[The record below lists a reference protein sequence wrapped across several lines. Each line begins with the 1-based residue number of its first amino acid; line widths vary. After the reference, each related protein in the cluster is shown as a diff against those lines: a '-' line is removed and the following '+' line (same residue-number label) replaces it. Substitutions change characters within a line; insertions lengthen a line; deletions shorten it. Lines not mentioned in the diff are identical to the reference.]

1 MPSVSSHGEDTVGT
15 TRRRTAR
22 DTVTTMGTVSCLAG
36 LACLVVFGLT
46 LVPLAPLVPVAA
58 AASLVAS
65 TTGAPAGGHAVD
77 SAVFEPGSCRTFA
90 PTAGDRHQSVFL
102 DAGHGSI
109 DPGSVGVTESGQTVY
124 EATETLAVELD
135 ALALLRADG
144 FTVTVSRTQNSPVAR
159 PQPGD
164 VAGGLYT
171 VAGDLRDVASRDICA
186 DMAKADILV
195 GIYFD
200 AGYSTLNAGSVT
212 GYDTDRPFASDNLR
226 LATLVQTDVL
236 AAMNAQGWAI
246 PDDGVVSD
254 TLLGGPALSDAA
266 AAYGHLLLLGPADPG
281 YFSTPSTMPGA
292 LIEPLFITDPYEG
305 SLADSALGQQVIA
318 HGVTAAVEQYFGP
331 PKALPAARSKSARAA
346 QLNCGHPQ
354 RDSKHRTG
362 ASRGCG

>member
-1 MPSVSSHGEDTVGT
+1 M
-15 TRRRTAR
+15 
-22 DTVTTMGTVSCLAG
+22 
-36 LACLVVFGLT
+36 
-46 LVPLAPLVPVAA
+46 AA

-144 FTVTVSRTQNSPVAR
+144 FTVTVSRTQELTGGAPAARAMWRAASTPWRETCATSPAATSAR
-159 PQPGD
+159 TWPRR
-164 VAGGLYT
+164 T
-171 VAGDLRDVASRDICA
+171 FWSASISMPDTRLC
-186 DMAKADILV
+186 
-195 GIYFD
+195 
-200 AGYSTLNAGSVT
+200 NAGSVT

>member
-1 MPSVSSHGEDTVGT
+1 VTWG
-15 TRRRTAR
+15 AR
-22 DTVTTMGTVSCLAG
+22 SRGAGIAG
-36 LACLVVFGLT
+36 LVTCGL
-46 LVPLAPLVPVAA
+46 LFVPLGPTG
-58 AASLVAS
+58 AASSRLVA
-65 TTGAPAGGHAVD
+65 TAGAPAGGHAVD
-77 SAVFEPGSCRTFA
+77 PALFEPGSCRSFG
-90 PTAGDRHQSVFL
+90 PTAGDRHESVFL

-109 DPGSVGVTESGQTVY
+109 DQGSVGVTQSGRTVY

-135 ALALLRADG
+135 ALALLRAAG
-144 FTVTVSRTQNSPVAR
+144 FTVTVSRTGDAPVAR

-164 VAGGLYT
+164 VSGGLYT

-200 AGYSTLNAGSVT
+200 AGASPTNAGSIT
-212 GYDTDRPFASDNLR
+212 GYDTDRPFAADNLR
-226 LATLVQTDVL
+226 LATLLQTDVL
-236 AAMNAQGWAI
+236 AALNAQGWNI

-305 SLADSALGQQVIA
+305 SVANSALGQRVMA
-318 HGVTAAVEQYFGP
+318 SGLTAAVEQYFGP
-331 PKALPAARSKSARAA
+331 APKKAAPSTKNARAR
-346 QLNCGHPQ
+346 HPTNTKAG
-354 RDSKHRTG
+354 SRTRRHHS
-362 ASRGCG
+362 A